1 MRHTLLFSSFSFSF
15 LAFVLIWSSFTSSDI
30 VVLLFGQLAAMCPK
44 PKHLKHFVLE
54 ILVDDLGVD
63 VEGLCLETFW

>member
-1 MRHTLLFSSFSFSF
+1 
-15 LAFVLIWSSFTSSDI
+15 

-54 ILVDDLGVD
+54 ILVSDLAVV
-63 VEGLCLETFW
+63 VEGLCLETFGEKWFLLKKLEGEVFVEFLFVSFHEDL